1 MIVHCEATIT
11 LIGGATLESTVL
23 ERALA
28 LAPRAVAADSG
39 ADTALR
45 YGVTPEAVIGDFD
58 SITKATRK
66 ALPDSSLHR
75 IPEQDST
82 DFDKCL
88 RNINA
93 PLVIGVGFTG
103 DRQDHQLAC
112 MNTLVRYPDRP
123 CVLLGRD
130 ELVFLCPP
138 ALRLDLTKGTRVSLF
153 PLGAVEGVSDGLR
166 WPIGGLNFAP
176 DGLIGTSNEARGPLD
191 IAVTS
196 PKMLVILPSS
206 TLTPVVGAL
215 LDGASNWR

>member
-1 MIVHCEATIT
+1 M
-11 LIGGATLESTVL
+11 
-23 ERALA
+23 A
-28 LAPRAVAADSG
+28 LAPRVVAADSG
-39 ADTALR
+39 ADTALG
-45 YGVTPEAVIGDFD
+45 YGITPEAVIGDFD

-66 ALPDSSLHR
+66 ILPETSLHR
-75 IPEQDST
+75 IAEQNST

-103 DRQDHQLAC
+103 DRQDHQLSC
-112 MNTLVRYPDRP
+112 MNTLVRYPERP

-138 ALRLDLTKGTRVSLF
+138 ALRLDLAKGTRVSLF

-176 DGLIGTSNEARGPLD
+176 DGLIGTSNEARGPVD

-206 TLTPVVGAL
+206 TLTPVV
-215 LDGASNWR
+215 